1 MGPGSV
7 LLRRGKTESPGE
19 EECLGLD
26 LNTVT
31 ESLLTTVFGSEFQT
45 AGAEHR

>member
-1 MGPGSV
+1 M
-7 LLRRGKTESPGE
+7 LLRRGGQKAREKRIVFSP
-19 EECLGLD
+19 D

-31 ESLLTTVFGSEFQT
+31 ESLFGLTTVFGSEFHA